1 MDIYKLKWTSLQQ
14 EILRFLSIKSGMSF
28 NARAISKSLK
38 VSPTAIGK
46 SLQALQEEGLIK
58 VTKDKESRH
67 LSIELNRDN
76 PQVFHLKRVDNL
88 KMIYESNLADFL
100 YNSFPGNTIVLFG
113 SYSYGEDTI
122 KSDIDIAIIV
132 NNIVDIID
140 TQIDLMKLRRK
151 IDLRIE
157 PHPFMVSDF
166 NQSNPV
172 VNEILKYGITIDN
185 IVN

>member
-14 EILRFLSIKSGMSF
+14 EILRFLFIKSGMSF

-122 KSDIDIAIIV
+122 KSDIDIAIIGS
-132 NNIVDIID
+132 NAKE
-140 TQIDLMKLRRK
+140 IDLASFEK
-151 IDLRIE
+151 ILERQISIN
-157 PHPFMVSDF
+157 FYKDF
-166 NQSNPV
+166 
-172 VNEILKYGITIDN
+172 DN
-185 IVN
+185 INNALKENICNGIVLSEGIQL